1 MPELLVF
8 SVPSDGERGRG
19 RERQMETEARRKV
32 KLICWEYVSCE
43 LRMLGAWSQRS
54 DVQGE

>member
-1 MPELLVF
+1 
-8 SVPSDGERGRG
+8 
-19 RERQMETEARRKV
+19 METEALRKV

-43 LRMLGAWSQRS
+43 LSMLGAWSQRS